1 MNYHPM
7 KVVALSIIFFL
18 TTILST
24 MAAPQSNRNEY
35 HARVHNLNT
44 VIDIKMNDL
53 VEEQIDFFINKKR
66 KTSRYILG
74 RTSLYFPKIENAL
87 REKGMPDELKYI
99 AVVESELQP
108 EAVSRQGAAG
118 LWQFMKG
125 TALLYGME
133 VSKYIDER
141 KDVDI
146 STEKAIIYLETLY
159 NIYENWTVALAAYN
173 CGPGNVNRAI
183 KRAGGVVDYWAIAK
197 YLPRETRYYIPKFIA
212 ISYLMNYYYLHDIS
226 PIEPEN
232 EYKYVGSVKVFDKIN
247 LRELHKELGVDFE
260 IVQKLNPIYVKG
272 IIPAS
277 KSGQYK
283 LTLPES
289 ALITYLEKTNTFEN
303 IVHMSSSTLVNS
315 IFQNKLLAT
324 GSFENAQDVGF
335 VLLQQKITPV
345 TSLHHD
351 LTATLRNRKSIPA
364 PKKISY
370 LKRKQSLADLAL
382 ENDISLEELMRINNI
397 KDFEEV
403 ALHQEIILADNIIR
417 P

>member
-1 MNYHPM
+1 
-7 KVVALSIIFFL
+7 
-18 TTILST
+18 
-24 MAAPQSNRNEY
+24 
-35 HARVHNLNT
+35 
-44 VIDIKMNDL
+44 
-53 VEEQIDFFINKKR
+53 
-66 KTSRYILG
+66 
-74 RTSLYFPKIENAL
+74 
-87 REKGMPDELKYI
+87 
-99 AVVESELQP
+99 
-108 EAVSRQGAAG
+108 
-118 LWQFMKG
+118 
-125 TALLYGME
+125 
-133 VSKYIDER
+133 
-141 KDVDI
+141 
-146 STEKAIIYLETLY
+146 
-159 NIYENWTVALAAYN
+159 
-173 CGPGNVNRAI
+173 
-183 KRAGGVVDYWAIAK
+183 
-197 YLPRETRYYIPKFIA
+197 
-212 ISYLMNYYYLHDIS
+212 MNYYYLHDIS